1 VKRET
6 QTRRQLVAALLV
18 EHLGLDPETA
28 RAASLPI
35 PGTIAE
41 TMIVEAR
48 CYEDRNPAP
57 ALPDPLVYRLLDA
70 LQLAADALQEE
81 HALRRDVLYA
91 ASPDPHETAEP
102 NDWCDACKALAVGQ
116 TALDDAAAVLAPP
129 LGSLLP
135 HNPFTVGALL
145 DHQADERARNYAR
158 GR

>member
-1 VKRET
+1 MKI
-6 QTRRQLVAALLV
+6 

-41 TMIVEAR
+41 TMIVAH
-48 CYEDRNPAP
+48 
-57 ALPDPLVYRLLDA
+57 RLLDA
-70 LQLAADALQEE
+70 LQLAVDALQEE
-81 HALRRDVLYA
+81 HALRRDVIYA

-116 TALDDAAAVLAPP
+116 SALADAAAVIAPP
-129 LGSLLP
+129 IGSLLP